1 MPNIKRRV
9 IVPYSPA
16 EMFQLVNAI
25 EEYPQ
30 FVPWC
35 KSTQVLSRDAD
46 EIRATLNFSKGA
58 LSKSF
63 TTCNRLQHDKMI
75 EIRLLEGPFKHL
87 EGFWRFNPLS
97 NDSCEILLDMEFEFS
112 SRLMALAFEPFFAQ
126 VAGMLVDVFSKRAID
141 VYGKR

>member
-1 MPNIKRRV
+1 MPAIKRQV

-35 KSTQVLSRDAD
+35 KSTEVLSRDVD

-63 TTCNRLQHDKMI
+63 TTCNRLQLNKMI
-75 EIRLLEGPFKHL
+75 EIRLLQGPFKHM
-87 EGFWRFNPLS
+87 EGFWRFNPLP
-97 NDSCEILLDMEFEFS
+97 NGGCEILLDLEFEFS
-112 SRLMALAFEPFFAQ
+112 SRLVAFAFEPFFAQ

-141 VYGKR
+141 KYGKR